1 MERIYPHPFFARE
14 GWVFMGIA
22 FAIALLVQ
30 IFAGG
35 FLAFIFWL
43 LFFFV
48 AQFFRD
54 PAREMTDDEKAV
66 VAPVDGRVIKVE
78 EAVCPYTGE
87 QTKLVSIFMNVFNVH
102 SQKTPV
108 AGRIEKIEYFHGRYL
123 NASLDKASDLN
134 ERNAVTVVTEDGQR
148 VCFVQIAGL
157 VARRILCY
165 RMVGDTVSKGER
177 YGFIRFGSRVDV
189 YLPMSAQVLVSIG
202 EKTTGVETVIAR
214 LGEPVEVVAEEPAE
228 PEVKAEAKTEEP
240 AAVQVETKA
249 EPAPVQVETKVEEK
263 AEPPAEPETD
273 DKPREAPENVAR

>member
-14 GWVFMGIA
+14 GWAIMGIA
-22 FAIALLVQ
+22 FVLALLVQ
-30 IFAGG
+30 IFVGG
-35 FLAFIFWL
+35 FVAGIFWL
-43 LFFFV
+43 LFLFV

-108 AGRIEKIEYFHGRYL
+108 AGKIEKIEYFHGRYL
-123 NASLDKASDLN
+123 NASLDKASEQN
-134 ERNAVTVVTEDGQR
+134 ERNAMTVVTEDGQR

-165 RMVGDTVSKGER
+165 RMVGDVVKKGER

-214 LGEPVEVVAEEPAE
+214 LGEPVQPPVAHEEETTETVGRAEEQA
-228 PEVKAEAKTEEP
+228 
-240 AAVQVETKA
+240 
-249 EPAPVQVETKVEEK
+249 
-263 AEPPAEPETD
+263 
-273 DKPREAPENVAR
+273 APEAAAQSSAVDAKPEDKAQ

>member
-14 GWVFMGIA
+14 GWAFMGIS

-30 IFAGG
+30 IFVGG
-35 FLAFIFWL
+35 FVAAIFWVIFL
-43 LFFFV
+43 FV

-87 QTKLVSIFMNVFNVH
+87 PSKLVSIFMNVFNVH

-108 AGRIEKIEYFHGRYL
+108 AGRIEKIEYFHGKYL
-123 NASLDKASDLN
+123 NAALEKASEQN
-134 ERNAVTVVTEDGQR
+134 ERNAVTVITEDGQR

-165 RMVGDTVSKGER
+165 RMVGDTVKKGER

-189 YLPMSAQVLVSIG
+189 YLPMNAQVLVSIG

-214 LGEPVEVVAEEPAE
+214 LGECVPQQVEPQEESPAAESDAAPAE
-228 PEVKAEAKTEEP
+228 QPSQQAVPEAEDKRPEALPQEQPSAQAQTEAKSE
-240 AAVQVETKA
+240 
-249 EPAPVQVETKVEEK
+249 
-263 AEPPAEPETD
+263 
-273 DKPREAPENVAR
+273 